1 MSCCQCVLGNQEE
14 FPAEMM
20 LHFRGLKNVNKP
32 VVMIFPT
39 VLVCLS
45 CGFSLFTAPKAQLQL
60 LASAIPPVEACAQ
73 SND

>member
-1 MSCCQCVLGNQEE
+1 
-14 FPAEMM
+14 
-20 LHFRGLKNVNKP
+20 

-45 CGFSLFTAPKAQLQL
+45 CGFSQFTAPKAQLQL